1 MAIERLKSRG
11 WHANVRYQNRG
22 TRQSKGISVRK
33 VDIHFNLHNLFALL
47 NGFSVQVICIKISCQ
62 KIQTR
67 IYENELKS
75 GAFVEPNYD

>member
-1 MAIERLKSRG
+1 MAIDRLKSRG

-47 NGFSVQVICIKISCQ
+47 NGFQYKLSVL
-62 KIQTR
+62 R
-67 IYENELKS
+67 
-75 GAFVEPNYD
+75 